1 MHAAESTHSIGPRSI
16 SVVLAGGGTG
26 GHLFPAVALGNAFAE
41 RNAANR
47 ILFVGAGRP
56 LEKEILRRSGFLHRT
71 LSIEGIKGRGG
82 WSKIRAAMKIPGAL
96 LDSSRILSQAK
107 ADIVV
112 AVGGYASGP
121 VAMAAWVKGIP
132 MVVCEQNTLPG
143 ITNRMLFPFAK
154 RVYCSF
160 DDTRGRI
167 HPDKKRVSGNPIRKD
182 LVERGIEEEKN
193 RPFTLLV
200 VGGSQG
206 ARAIN
211 RAVLDALPLLG
222 KPEQLRFI
230 HQTGASDQQRVK
242 TAYEQ
247 RHMDAEVSDFFH
259 DMATCYSRS
268 DLVICRAGATTVAEL
283 TALGKAALFVP
294 YPFAADDHQALNAK
308 ALVDAG
314 AGEMVLEKDL
324 NGKRLAAY
332 IERLSENPVLLSEMA
347 QRSRSFGKPDA
358 AETIVEDCYQLL
370 AAHHEGRS

>member
-1 MHAAESTHSIGPRSI
+1 
-16 SVVLAGGGTG
+16 
-26 GHLFPAVALGNAFAE
+26 
-41 RNAANR
+41 
-47 ILFVGAGRP
+47 
-56 LEKEILRRSGFLHRT
+56 
-71 LSIEGIKGRGG
+71 
-82 WSKIRAAMKIPGAL
+82 
-96 LDSSRILSQAK
+96 
-107 ADIVV
+107 
-112 AVGGYASGP
+112 
-121 VAMAAWVKGIP
+121 
-132 MVVCEQNTLPG
+132 
-143 ITNRMLFPFAK
+143 MLFPFAK

-222 KPEQLRFI
+222 KPEKLRFI

-242 TAYEQ
+242 AAYEQ

>member
-1 MHAAESTHSIGPRSI
+1 MHAAESTHPIGPRSI

-222 KPEQLRFI
+222 KPEKLRFI

-242 TAYEQ
+242 AAYEQ